1 MGALRGIVTGFAA
14 EIAAAAITFF
24 ARLVTAVRG
33 VWAGIEPVRRQ
44 RIYYANHVSHGDF
57 VLVWTVLPERL
68 RRRTRPVA
76 GADYWLASPV
86 RRFIGRHVFNAVLI
100 DRNPETRTLDPVEQ
114 MAESL
119 DGHDSLILFPEGTR
133 NTTDDALLP
142 FKSGIFRL
150 ARARPGLRF
159 VPVWVDF
166 RVDRY
171 LKGSGPTVFSGFDPV
186 SVIFSDIEDA
196 HAGDFDRAQFAG
208 AGGACGAL
216 FEDPRGQYWVAAAN
230 LIDGNYRLSIPSVIA
245 KGTGP
250 SDPAIVEAL
259 AAAGVAPAAAGQ
271 GVPSTADRSTAPIV
285 LSALALML
293 VGSARALT
301 SKPAGRGRAR

>member
-1 MGALRGIVTGFAA
+1 MRPLMGAFGGIVTGFAA

-114 MAESL
+114 MAEAL

-142 FKSGIFRL
+142 FKSGLYHL
-150 ARARPGLRF
+150 AKARPKVDI
-159 VPVWVDF
+159 VPVWVANLN
-166 RVDRY
+166 RVMP
-171 LKGSGPTVFSGFDPV
+171 KGEFVPIPLICTVTFGAPLHVGNDEEKEAFL
-186 SVIFSDIEDA
+186 
-196 HAGDFDRAQFAG
+196 DRARD
-208 AGGACGAL
+208 AL
-216 FEDPRGQYWVAAAN
+216 LE
-230 LIDGNYRLSIPSVIA
+230 L
-245 KGTGP
+245 
-250 SDPAIVEAL
+250 
-259 AAAGVAPAAAGQ
+259 APANGE
-271 GVPSTADRSTAPIV
+271 ADA
-285 LSALALML
+285 
-293 VGSARALT
+293 
-301 SKPAGRGRAR
+301 

>member
-1 MGALRGIVTGFAA
+1 MGTLSGIVTGFAA

-86 RRFIGRHVFNAVLI
+86 RSFIGRHVFNAVLI
-100 DRNPETRTLDPVEQ
+100 DRNPETRTLDLVEQ
-114 MAESL
+114 MAEAL

-142 FKSGIFRL
+142 FKSGLYHL
-150 ARARPGLRF
+150 AMARPKVDI
-159 VPVWVDF
+159 VPVWVANLN
-166 RVDRY
+166 RVMP
-171 LKGSGPTVFSGFDPV
+171 KGEFVPIPLICTVTFGAPLHVGDG
-186 SVIFSDIEDA
+186 EEKDA
-196 HAGDFDRAQFAG
+196 FLDRARD
-208 AGGACGAL
+208 AL
-216 FEDPRGQYWVAAAN
+216 LE
-230 LIDGNYRLSIPSVIA
+230 L
-245 KGTGP
+245 
-250 SDPAIVEAL
+250 
-259 AAAGVAPAAAGQ
+259 APANGE
-271 GVPSTADRSTAPIV
+271 ADA
-285 LSALALML
+285 
-293 VGSARALT
+293 
-301 SKPAGRGRAR
+301 

>member
-1 MGALRGIVTGFAA
+1 MGALRDIVTGFAA

-114 MAESL
+114 MAEAL

-142 FKSGIFRL
+142 FKSGLYHL
-150 ARARPGLRF
+150 AKARPKVDI
-159 VPVWVDF
+159 VPVWVANLN
-166 RVDRY
+166 RVMP
-171 LKGSGPTVFSGFDPV
+171 KGEFVPIPLICTVTFGAPLHVGDG
-186 SVIFSDIEDA
+186 EEKDA
-196 HAGDFDRAQFAG
+196 FLDRARD
-208 AGGACGAL
+208 AL
-216 FEDPRGQYWVAAAN
+216 
-230 LIDGNYRLSIPSVIA
+230 L
-245 KGTGP
+245 
-250 SDPAIVEAL
+250 AL
-259 AAAGVAPAAAGQ
+259 APANGE
-271 GVPSTADRSTAPIV
+271 ADA
-285 LSALALML
+285 
-293 VGSARALT
+293 
-301 SKPAGRGRAR
+301 

>member
-1 MGALRGIVTGFAA
+1 MGTLSGIVTGFAA

-114 MAESL
+114 MAEAL

-142 FKSGIFRL
+142 FKSGLYHL
-150 ARARPGLRF
+150 AKARPKVDI
-159 VPVWVDF
+159 VPVWVANLN
-166 RVDRY
+166 RVMP
-171 LKGSGPTVFSGFDPV
+171 KGEFVPIPLICTVTFGAPLHVGGD
-186 SVIFSDIEDA
+186 EEKDA
-196 HAGDFDRAQFAG
+196 FLDRARD
-208 AGGACGAL
+208 AL
-216 FEDPRGQYWVAAAN
+216 
-230 LIDGNYRLSIPSVIA
+230 L
-245 KGTGP
+245 
-250 SDPAIVEAL
+250 AL
-259 AAAGVAPAAAGQ
+259 APANGE
-271 GVPSTADRSTAPIV
+271 ADA
-285 LSALALML
+285 
-293 VGSARALT
+293 
-301 SKPAGRGRAR
+301 